1 MLKRNLVVP
10 GDRQIFDFVYK
21 YNTWSTHVTKG
32 SNLIFQYKFMVL
44 PPAVV
49 HTFEILIIFWM
60 GKITVYLTR
69 VLAQQCLV
77 CCIPKLPG
85 NSQFFTLFPT
95 GKSFLVLQSR
105 QLRQTLAENILLL
118 MVYTSTFVCLYV
130 FNPR

>member
-1 MLKRNLVVP
+1 MDEGLE
-10 GDRQIFDFVYK
+10 
-21 YNTWSTHVTKG
+21 
-32 SNLIFQYKFMVL
+32 LIFQYQFMIL
-44 PPAVV
+44 PLVV
-49 HTFEILIIFWM
+49 VRTLEILIIFRM
-60 GKITVYLTR
+60 GKITVYLTHA
-69 VLAQQCLV
+69 LEQQCLV

>member
-10 GDRQIFDFVYK
+10 GDRQIFAFVYK

-49 HTFEILIIFWM
+49 HTFEILLIFWM

-77 CCIPKLPG
+77 CCIPKLPVS
-85 NSQFFTLFPT
+85 SQFLTPFPPC
-95 GKSFLVLQSR
+95 KF
-105 QLRQTLAENILLL
+105 
-118 MVYTSTFVCLYV
+118 STVSQAG
-130 FNPR
+130 